1 MDSFYVTLPSNAS
14 FDVYPDNKKSNYTTQ
29 FNTPLVLDGPYEV
42 ALANITCTPNIKNDY
57 GEIVIKNFLSH
68 MPLVFDD
75 NNKLDDLSLDLSDAK
90 NLRDKINTDV
100 QEYITFNQII
110 ITSWMKFHMNAA
122 KIKPRSSETIVP
134 VFFDI
139 SADFDEVWYYI
150 PAGYNL
156 NFEKVIK
163 KFTHIGAF
171 LEITEENL
179 YEELTSDFTLEFYPY
194 AEEIVNLMGKIYFN
208 IIDIPILNN
217 NKSFSKFLLEITKSF
232 KKRQLNQY
240 DEIDINFLKIIN
252 KFDSIYNKIKLFHLN
267 DTGLIILHAE
277 ENDNKL
283 KLTSNKKLNM
293 IAKGICNELIFHNQ
307 SIVLNKYYHYP
318 GKFNLVKYGIIYCD
332 IIQEQIVGEDYR
344 QVLQIITLD
353 NSENSQVI
361 SNSLDPQY
369 VPVKKNFIT
378 SINVSIKSLTGELI
392 KFEDD
397 FIYTILKLHFRKTL

>member
-29 FNTPLVLDGPYEV
+29 FNTPLVLDGTYEV

-57 GEIVIKNFLSH
+57 GEIVIKKFLSH
-68 MPLVFDD
+68 MPLVFYD

-163 KFTHIGAF
+163 KC
-171 LEITEENL
+171 
-179 YEELTSDFTLEFYPY
+179 
-194 AEEIVNLMGKIYFN
+194 
-208 IIDIPILNN
+208 
-217 NKSFSKFLLEITKSF
+217 SK
-232 KKRQLNQY
+232 
-240 DEIDINFLKIIN
+240 
-252 KFDSIYNKIKLFHLN
+252 
-267 DTGLIILHAE
+267 
-277 ENDNKL
+277 
-283 KLTSNKKLNM
+283 
-293 IAKGICNELIFHNQ
+293 
-307 SIVLNKYYHYP
+307 
-318 GKFNLVKYGIIYCD
+318 
-332 IIQEQIVGEDYR
+332 
-344 QVLQIITLD
+344 
-353 NSENSQVI
+353 
-361 SNSLDPQY
+361 
-369 VPVKKNFIT
+369 
-378 SINVSIKSLTGELI
+378 
-392 KFEDD
+392 
-397 FIYTILKLHFRKTL
+397 HFAS